1 MTKNHAITDIPK
13 SVNGYKEGAAAEDK
27 IVTTFTL
34 LLYVMID
41 IKLKLT
47 NISLVPVVKIVT
59 KTCHVWYNM

>member
-34 LLYVMID
+34 LLYVMIN

-47 NISLVPVVKIVT
+47 NISLVSVVKIVT